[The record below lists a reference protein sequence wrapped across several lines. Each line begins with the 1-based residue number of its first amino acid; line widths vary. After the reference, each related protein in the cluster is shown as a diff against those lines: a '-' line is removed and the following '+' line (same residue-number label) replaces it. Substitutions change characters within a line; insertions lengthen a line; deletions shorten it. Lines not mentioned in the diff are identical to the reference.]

1 MKIGAISQCE
11 FKNAEMINFAHY
23 GYQLANFKC
32 WQNATGVVLV
42 QIVVFWKQNF
52 KKSVNLKISVLSALN
67 IYSSLFERVVTVHY
81 AWPH

>member
-11 FKNAEMINFAHY
+11 LQNAEMINFAHY

-32 WQNATGVVLV
+32 WRNATGVVLV
-42 QIVVFWKQNF
+42 QTAVIWKQN
-52 KKSVNLKISVLSALN
+52 LKIKHN
-67 IYSSLFERVVTVHY
+67 IYSSSFERVVTVHY